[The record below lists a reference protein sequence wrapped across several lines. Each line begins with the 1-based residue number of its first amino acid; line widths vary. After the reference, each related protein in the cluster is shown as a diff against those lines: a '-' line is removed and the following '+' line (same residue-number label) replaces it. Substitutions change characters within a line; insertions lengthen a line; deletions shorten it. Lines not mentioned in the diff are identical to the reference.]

1 MVMLWKYNNIKYKI
15 YQGMKQ
21 LKRCKI
27 KLVLGEEEE
36 EEEEEGWNLVLKGEK
51 LVRASLVILYR
62 KPKREKTWRDAN
74 YDSS

>member
-27 KLVLGEEEE
+27 KLVPREEEE
-36 EEEEEGWNLVLKGEK
+36 EEEEEDPSTTPGNGP
-51 LVRASLVILYR
+51 I
-62 KPKREKTWRDAN
+62 
-74 YDSS
+74 

>member
-27 KLVLGEEEE
+27 KLVPGEEEE
-36 EEEEEGWNLVLKGEK
+36 EEEEEEEPSTTPSDV
-51 LVRASLVILYR
+51 
-62 KPKREKTWRDAN
+62 PK
-74 YDSS
+74 